1 MSLEVIGG
9 LGFVVLFALIF
20 GFGMPIGFAMG
31 LVGFAGITIIGGW
44 NAALGS
50 MATIPYTTGTN
61 YIMAVIPMFVLM
73 GEFAFVSGIVTD
85 FFTAVNKWI
94 GNIKGGMAMAT
105 IAGCAGFA
113 ACTGSSS
120 ACATVMV
127 PTAWTEMK
135 RFGYSPSLGLGTIAA
150 GGTLGMLIPPS
161 LSFVVYAMIAEQSV
175 GKLLIAGILPGFL
188 LAGLMMVTIYFQV
201 KLNPSLA
208 PGTAPATW
216 HERWGNIGGLWPMMF
231 LGIVIMGTIWGGVLT
246 PEEAGAFGALI
257 AFLMAVI
264 RKKFTRENLKQC
276 FLNTAR
282 TTAMVFT
289 IMIGATIFSAFVT
302 ITKLPFALAD
312 LMISLD
318 VSYYVMIVIIFVV
331 YVILGSLMDPLG
343 MVLLTVPIML
353 PTLTT
358 LGFDLIWYGVFITIM
373 TEMAL
378 ITPPIGVNVFVVSGM
393 VPSIPMYNIFKGI
406 VPFII
411 TMTVCL
417 ALLVI
422 FPQIVTFLPDLMR

>member
-1 MSLEVIGG
+1 
-9 LGFVVLFALIF
+9 
-20 GFGMPIGFAMG
+20 
-31 LVGFAGITIIGGW
+31 
-44 NAALGS
+44 
-50 MATIPYTTGTN
+50 
-61 YIMAVIPMFVLM
+61 
-73 GEFAFVSGIVTD
+73 
-85 FFTAVNKWI
+85 
-94 GNIKGGMAMAT
+94 
-105 IAGCAGFA
+105 
-113 ACTGSSS
+113 
-120 ACATVMV
+120 MV

-175 GKLLIAGILPGFL
+175 CKLLIAGILPGFL
-188 LAGLMMVTIYFQV
+188 LAGLMMFTIYMQV
-201 KLNPSLA
+201 RLNPSLA
-208 PGTAPATW
+208 PGTASATW
-216 HERWGNIGGLWPMMF
+216 KERWSHIGGIWPMVF
-231 LGIVIMGTIWGGVLT
+231 LGVVIMGTIWGGVLT

-264 RKKFTRENLKQC
+264 RKRFTRENLKQC

-289 IMIGATIFSAFVT
+289 IMIGATIFSGFVT

-318 VSYYVMIVIIFVV
+318 VSYIVMIMIIFVV
-331 YVILGSLMDPLG
+331 YVILGSLMDPLA

-393 VPSIPMYNIFKGI
+393 VPQIPMYTIFKGI
-406 VPFII
+406 APFIL

-417 ALLVI
+417 ILLVI
-422 FPQIVTFLPDLMR
+422 FPEIATILPDLMRGG